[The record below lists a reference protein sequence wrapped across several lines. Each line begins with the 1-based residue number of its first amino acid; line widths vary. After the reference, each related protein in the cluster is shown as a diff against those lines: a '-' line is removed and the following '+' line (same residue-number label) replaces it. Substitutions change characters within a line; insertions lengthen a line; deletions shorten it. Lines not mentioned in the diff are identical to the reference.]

1 MNELVHSASIIKR
14 RYQSKIKK
22 VYERLN
28 EIDNILASN
37 GIPESEINQINKE
50 YKELETKARTNLILS
65 NELTTYINELVR
77 NNSFRHSG

>member
-1 MNELVHSASIIKR
+1 MNELVHGASIIKR

-37 GIPESEINQINKE
+37 GIPESEIDQINKE